1 VVNVQLIDVVA
12 PFASVTL
19 NRMMFVQGAAAQAAT
34 PVMAPLVALID
45 NQAGL
50 PVMEKVNGEVPL
62 TTVTA
67 DV

>member
-1 VVNVQLIDVVA
+1 VVNVQLIDLVA

-45 NQAGL
+45 NQAG
-50 PVMEKVNGEVPL
+50 
-62 TTVTA
+62 
-67 DV
+67 